1 LATDDRAARCP
12 FTGDYAAFDHH
23 SPHHRET
30 AESVWKRMRAE
41 PHLPRSE
48 CHGGF
53 YVVSRHAQVRSVAA
67 QHKVYSSAQGVALPS
82 EERTRH
88 VPEEVDPPLQRE
100 YRRLLDPFLT
110 PDRIA
115 AHEGLVRSIAT
126 ELLDALAGQSRVEI
140 VSRFTE
146 PFPVYAALAIF
157 GFPRADADRLNG
169 LVNTLVTGRGNAAG
183 RKASA
188 ELTDYLVGQL
198 QERGANNDPVEDI
211 VAAIA
216 RGSVQ
221 GHPLSLEDQVSA
233 TRLLLFGGFTTVN
246 LALSASL
253 RVLAQRPELAE
264 RLRNEP
270 HLYPTAIEEFV
281 RYAAPGTYLRRVV
294 VSETE
299 LGGTKLLRGDQVLL
313 SFGAAN
319 RDPDAFRD
327 PDQVIIDRN
336 PNPHVGFGFGTHRC
350 MGSSIAKLEMRVAL
364 EAILGRYERIEID
377 PEGQVAWGQGETQ
390 GLTSLPLIL
399 TARHT

>member
-1 LATDDRAARCP
+1 MATQDIAAGCP
-12 FTGDYAAFDHH
+12 FGGEYAAFDHH

-30 AESVWKRMRAE
+30 AEAVWQRMRAE
-41 PHLPRSE
+41 PQLPHSE
-48 CHGGF
+48 RYGGF
-53 YVVSRHAQVRSVAA
+53 YVVSRHAQVRSAAA
-67 QHKVYSSAQGVALPS
+67 QHKIYSSAQGVALPS

-88 VPEEVDPPLQRE
+88 VPEEVDPPLHRE

-110 PDRIA
+110 PDRVA
-115 AHEGLVRSIAT
+115 AHEGTVRSIAI
-126 ELLDALAGQSRVEI
+126 ELLDAFAGESRVEI

-157 GFPRADADRLNG
+157 GFPRSDADRLNS
-169 LVNTLVTGRGNAAG
+169 LVNTLITGRGNVTG
-183 RKASA
+183 RAASA

-198 QERGANNDPVEDI
+198 QERGANNDPSSDI

-216 RGSVQ
+216 RGGVQ
-221 GHPLSLEDQVSA
+221 GQPLSLEDQVSA

-246 LALSASL
+246 IALSAAL
-253 RVLAQRPELAE
+253 RVFALRPDLAE
-264 RLRNEP
+264 RLRDEP
-270 HLYPTAIEEFV
+270 RLYATATEEFV

-299 LGGTKLLRGDQVLL
+299 LGGTKLLPGDQVLL
-313 SFGAAN
+313 CFGAAN
-319 RDPDAFRD
+319 RDPDVFSD
-327 PDQVIIDRN
+327 PDEVNIDRN

-364 EAILGRYERIEID
+364 EEILARYERLEID
-377 PEGQVAWGQGETQ
+377 PEAHITWGQGETQ

-399 TARHT
+399 SPRHT